1 MKRQW
6 RIRRHLIESSDG
18 QRRWDRAYQCLLRW
32 GRTAPVLLLPA
43 PQFWIE
49 LPQEVKDA
57 SRRVCTSVDSTP
69 SSGAN
74 D

>member
-6 RIRRHLIESSDG
+6 RIRRQVIESSDG

-32 GRTAPVLLLPA
+32 GSPADQDLIPVPRDWF
-43 PQFWIE
+43 Q
-49 LPQEVKDA
+49 LPQEVKDGNC
-57 SRRVCTSVDSTP
+57 SLCTRVDATP
-69 SSGAN
+69 SSSAN

>member
-6 RIRRHLIESSDG
+6 RIHRQVIESSDG

-32 GRTAPVLLLPA
+32 GSLADQDLIPVPRDWF
-43 PQFWIE
+43 Q
-49 LPQEVKDA
+49 LPQEVKDGNR
-57 SRRVCTSVDSTP
+57 SLCTRVDATP
-69 SSGAN
+69 SSSAN